1 MQVTING
8 QPETLDGGLS
18 VAELLAL
25 RKLEPVRVAVEL
37 NEDIVRRKSF
47 PETMIRDGD
56 RIEIVAFVGG
66 G

>member
-47 PETMIRDGD
+47 PETIIRDGD